1 MQRRLALLVGAN
13 AVSVTG
19 NVMGAVAIPW
29 FVLTTT
35 GSAALTGVAAFA
47 ATGPTVV
54 GSLIAGRVVDRLGAR
69 ATSVATDLASAA
81 TMAMLPL
88 LFAGDLLE
96 FWHIVALLFVGTA
109 FDASGAAA
117 RVSLVPAA

>member
-47 ATGPTVV
+47 ATGPMVI
-54 GSLIAGRVVDRLGAR
+54 GSLLAGRVVDRLGAR
-69 ATSVATDLASAA
+69 RTSIATD
-81 TMAMLPL
+81 
-88 LFAGDLLE
+88 
-96 FWHIVALLFVGTA
+96 I
-109 FDASGAAA
+109 ASGLTVACI
-117 RVSLVPAA
+117 PALEAVGVLQTWH